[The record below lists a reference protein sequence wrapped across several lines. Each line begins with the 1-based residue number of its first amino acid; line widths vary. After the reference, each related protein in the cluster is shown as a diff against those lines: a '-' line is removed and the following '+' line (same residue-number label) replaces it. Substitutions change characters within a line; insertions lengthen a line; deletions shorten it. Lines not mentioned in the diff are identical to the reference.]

1 MQPSPHPRAS
11 DDEDRRVLLA
21 ADRTSGLVVEADVE
35 LEAAWGLP
43 GDLKGL
49 PVRSLFEQQT
59 AREAVLRHAVSE
71 FLFTAVHDL
80 NSPMRQVGL
89 LAALLRE
96 ELGESSSP
104 ASAELLNNLDRAARK
119 AIHLTERLKSYA
131 EAVTAAPSIVD
142 RVDLG
147 VVAEQAVKAVKL
159 WEHGSVGPVGVHSG
173 PALVRCDEDLTRIA
187 LEKLLENAV
196 HFQGGSPLEVKLEA
210 RRTGPDWELA
220 VSDNGRGIDPEDAPR
235 LFRPFR
241 RMQARETRGSG
252 LGLAIAQALLSLQ
265 AGRLWLDTGY
275 TAGARFVLTLP
286 AA

>member
-1 MQPSPHPRAS
+1 
-11 DDEDRRVLLA
+11 LA
-21 ADRTSGLVVEADVE
+21 ADRTTGLVVEADVE

-96 ELGESSSP
+96 ELGESNSP
-104 ASAELLNNLDRAARK
+104 ASAELLNNLDGAARK
-119 AIHLTERLKSYA
+119 AILLTERLKSYA
-131 EAVTAAPSIVD
+131 EAVTAAPSIAE

-159 WEHGSVGPVGVHSG
+159 RDQGSVGPVGVRGG
-173 PALVRCDEDLTRIA
+173 PALVRCDEDLTRTA
-187 LEKLLENAV
+187 LEKLLENTI
-196 HFQGGSPLEVKLEA
+196 HFRGGSPLEVKLEA

-275 TAGARFVLTLP
+275 AAGARFVLTLP